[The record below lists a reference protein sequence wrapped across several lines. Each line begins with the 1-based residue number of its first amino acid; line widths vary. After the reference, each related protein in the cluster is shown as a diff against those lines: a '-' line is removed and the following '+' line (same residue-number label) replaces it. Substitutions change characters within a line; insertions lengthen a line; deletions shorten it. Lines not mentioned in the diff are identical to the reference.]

1 MNKKLVLALAFI
13 LLLFIA
19 GCNSQQ
25 KADPAIA
32 TVNGE
37 KITRSEF
44 DQHNNLIR
52 NDFESKQGS
61 VLDETQDKDIIDKI
75 SSATFDDLVMQKL
88 IGQDAQK
95 QGIAVNTEDID
106 SVLNNFKQSKNSAQ
120 ADGYQ
125 KFLDQVKLTE
135 KNLRAQIE
143 ISQLYDKL
151 QDKVAGSIT
160 VSDAD
165 AQKYHSD
172 NPIMF
177 QDPGGIQIY
186 HILVDTQQKAAEVM
200 AKIKQGN
207 DFATLAKEYSVDPS
221 SKDRGGDVG
230 LVNESTDFVPEFKK
244 AALALQAG
252 QLSPEPV
259 KTVYGYHIIKAGDK
273 KAATQLS
280 FEQVKEQLK
289 LKLAND
295 QKDQIFKTYL
305 EQLKNNADIKDL
317 RAK

>member
-1 MNKKLVLALAFI
+1 LNKKLVLALAFI

>member
-1 MNKKLVLALAFI
+1 
-13 LLLFIA
+13 
-19 GCNSQQ
+19 
-25 KADPAIA
+25 
-32 TVNGE
+32 
-37 KITRSEF
+37 
-44 DQHNNLIR
+44 
-52 NDFESKQGS
+52 
-61 VLDETQDKDIIDKI
+61 
-75 SSATFDDLVMQKL
+75 MQKL

-106 SVLNNFKQSKNSAQ
+106 SVLNNFKQSKNSAE

-125 KFLDQVKLTE
+125 KFLGQVKLTE
-135 KNLRAQIE
+135 KDLRAQIE

-151 QDKVAGSIT
+151 QDKIAGSIT

-165 AQKYHSD
+165 AQKYYSD

-177 QDPGGIQIY
+177 QDPGGMQIY
-186 HILVDTQQKAAEVM
+186 HILVNTEQNAAEVM
-200 AKIKQGN
+200 VKIKQGN
-207 DFATLAKEYSVDPS
+207 DFATLAKEYSIDPS
-221 SKDRGGDVG
+221 SKDKGGDVG
-230 LVNESTDFVPEFKK
+230 LVNESTNFVPEFKK
-244 AALALQAG
+244 AALALQPG

-259 KTVYGYHIIKAGDK
+259 KTDYGYHIIKAGDK

-295 QKDQIFKTYL
+295 QKDQIFQTYL
-305 EQLKNNADIKDL
+305 EQLKNSADIKDL

>member
-1 MNKKLVLALAFI
+1 MNKKLILALAFI

-32 TVNGE
+32 TVNGG
-37 KITRSEF
+37 KITQSEF
-44 DQHNNLIR
+44 EQHNNLIR

-61 VLDETQDKDIIDKI
+61 VLDENKDKDIIDKI
-75 SSATFDDLVMQKL
+75 SSVTFDDLVMQKL

-95 QGIAVNTEDID
+95 QGIAVNPEDID

-125 KFLDQVKLTE
+125 KYLDQVKLTE
-135 KNLRAQIE
+135 KDLRAQIE

-165 AQKYHSD
+165 AQKYYSD

-177 QDPGGIQIY
+177 QDPGGMQIY
-186 HILVDTQQKAAEVM
+186 HILVDTEQKAAEVM
-200 AKIKQGN
+200 VKIKQGN
-207 DFATLAKEYSVDPS
+207 DFAALAKEYSIDPS
-221 SKDRGGDVG
+221 SKDKGGDVG
-230 LVNESTDFVPEFKK
+230 LVNESTNFVPEFKR

-259 KTVYGYHIIKAGDK
+259 KTDYGYHIIKAGDK

-280 FEQVKEQLK
+280 FAQVKEQLK

-295 QKDQIFKTYL
+295 QKDKIFQTYL